1 MELVVHIRYKVQSI
15 FPRLG
20 SFRTGHESRRS
31 WSTNSTDAA
40 VVVVGAIVAVAV
52 AVAVAQAHSGG
63 GLAAGATSVQ
73 QVPYLRWAQ
82 TIIEEAGG
90 FAVVES
96 DGGCAPV
103 PVPVRSAVV
112 VEVSR

>member
-20 SFRTGHESRRS
+20 SFRTGHESRWS

-52 AVAVAQAHSGG
+52 AVAVAQAHSGVG
-63 GLAAGATSVQ
+63 WLPAPPASSRYRTCIGLR
-73 QVPYLRWAQ
+73 P
-82 TIIEEAGG
+82 
-90 FAVVES
+90 
-96 DGGCAPV
+96 
-103 PVPVRSAVV
+103 
-112 VEVSR
+112 